1 MMAEN
6 DPDLVGLLIEH
17 VGDLEAAVSQITA
30 ELDPVLW
37 KTAGEVMSAEALA
50 RDAVGNFDPESDDNL
65 WIMPAE
71 WAADPTHGTSYKE
84 DGWFAFHVSEACED
98 EGVTS
103 LAAFLGVGR
112 PDAGMVLSF
121 AQEMLKG
128 RKWKSVLAQNE
139 EAVQSIRDAGFNV
152 EQREGRI
159 EMPVVLVGGA
169 LADALR
175 EEDAAAAFD
184 PLREALKRAFDAKPH
199 FDALVNAARI
209 VAYG

>member
-1 MMAEN
+1 MAQNET
-6 DPDLVGLLIEH
+6 DLVGLLIEH
-17 VGDLEAAVSQITA
+17 VGDLEAAVFHITA
-30 ELDPVLW
+30 EFDPVLW
-37 KTAGEVMSAEALA
+37 KTAGEVMSTEAEARNA
-50 RDAVGNFDPESDDNL
+50 AGNFDPESDQNL
-65 WIMPAE
+65 WIMPAD
-71 WAADPTHGTSYKE
+71 WATDPAHETSYKE
-84 DGWFAFHVSEACED
+84 DGWFAFHVSEAGEG

-103 LAAFLGVGR
+103 LAAFLGVGA

-121 AQEMLKG
+121 AQDMLKG

-159 EMPVVLVGGA
+159 EMPVALVRGS

-175 EEDAAAAFD
+175 EENAAAAFG
-184 PLREALKRAFDAKPH
+184 PLRDALKKAFAAKPH
-199 FDALVNAARI
+199 FDSLVKAARI